1 MWSRSMLAVSG
12 SAWIPSA
19 LDEQSF
25 LPCSR
30 LDDGNGYARLG
41 LARRGSSA
49 APAELGSRRRGRSTS
64 AVRQRQRGRAVC
76 WRVRRWFPAIYRR
89 PARLIGVLAPR
100 YNSSL
105 IMGPLDRRALEVGY
119 FLVFASVVVFLAS
132 PVEAASFGVP
142 VMAGGVL
149 LAWLCEDTRES

>member
-1 MWSRSMLAVSG
+1 
-12 SAWIPSA
+12 
-19 LDEQSF
+19 
-25 LPCSR
+25 
-30 LDDGNGYARLG
+30 
-41 LARRGSSA
+41 
-49 APAELGSRRRGRSTS
+49 
-64 AVRQRQRGRAVC
+64 
-76 WRVRRWFPAIYRR
+76 
-89 PARLIGVLAPR
+89 LIGVLAPR